1 MATAP
6 ETLRTADQILLRK
19 RDWALQGLLWH
30 HVPHGSSSGVF
41 QVQLDQSFRHHLPPF
56 YRLPSPLPFRLLLP
70 SNVLL
75 QEAKKVQLA
84 ELLHRCEVMSLEP
97 IHCNLILGH
106 SCPKPGSIPNGNW
119 SCQTQELLIPDATF
133 LDSDV
138 NTYPGE
144 HYSIKIRSYRSLC
157 QRFNAALT
165 ATLGM
170 WPTRRRSLHV
180 LMGNTNLKPGF
191 DKSLNL

>member
-1 MATAP
+1 MPSRCNLTSAVY
-6 ETLRTADQILLRK
+6 ETL
-19 RDWALQGLLWH
+19 H
-30 HVPHGSSSGVF
+30 
-41 QVQLDQSFRHHLPPF
+41 PPS
-56 YRLPSPLPFRLLLP
+56 YRLPGPLPLRLLLP

-75 QEAKKVQLA
+75 KEAKEVQLA
-84 ELLHRCEVMSLEP
+84 ELLHRCAVVSLEP
-97 IHCNLILGH
+97 FHCSPTLGH

-133 LDSDV
+133 LDSDA

-165 ATLGM
+165 ATPGM

>member
-1 MATAP
+1 M
-6 ETLRTADQILLRK
+6 LRK
-19 RDWALQGLLWH
+19 RDWALKGLLLH

-41 QVQLDQSFRHHLPPF
+41 QVQLDQSTRHHLPPF

-157 QRFNAALT
+157 QRCNAALT

-170 WPTRRRSLHV
+170 WRTRRRSLHV
-180 LMGNTNLKPGF
+180 LMVNTNLKPGF

>member
-1 MATAP
+1 MDTFLNRTN
-6 ETLRTADQILLRK
+6 ETL
-19 RDWALQGLLWH
+19 H
-30 HVPHGSSSGVF
+30 
-41 QVQLDQSFRHHLPPF
+41 PPS
-56 YRLPSPLPFRLLLP
+56 YRLPGPLPLRLLLP

-75 QEAKKVQLA
+75 KEAKEVQLA
-84 ELLHRCEVMSLEP
+84 ELLHRCEVISLKP
-97 IHCNLILGH
+97 FHCNPILGH
-106 SCPKPGSIPNGNW
+106 SCPKPGSIPNGTW

-144 HYSIKIRSYRSLC
+144 QYSIKIRSYRSLC

-165 ATLGM
+165 ATPGM

-180 LMGNTNLKPGF
+180 
-191 DKSLNL
+191 

>member
-56 YRLPSPLPFRLLLP
+56 YRLPSPLPPRLLLP

-133 LDSDV
+133 LDSDI

-144 HYSIKIRSYRSLC
+144 QYSIKIQTSAS
-157 QRFNAALT
+157 FVSAA
-165 ATLGM
+165 M
-170 WPTRRRSLHV
+170 P
-180 LMGNTNLKPGF
+180 P
-191 DKSLNL
+191 